1 MKLFYSP
8 AACSLAPHIVL
19 IESGLP
25 YQLELVDI
33 RATPHR
39 TADGTLFTDINP
51 KGSVPA
57 LQLDNGELLTEG
69 AIILQYIGDQ
79 APQRHLV
86 PAAGEFARYRLQEWL
101 NFIATEIHKG
111 FRPLWQ
117 PDTPA
122 AVREDTLARLGQ
134 RFAIIAGALA
144 QGDYLM
150 GEFSVADAYL
160 FTCLNWTRYL
170 KVSLEAWPAITAFQ
184 QRMAERSSV
193 RRALQEEGLA

>member
-25 YQLELVDI
+25 YRLELVDI
-33 RATPHR
+33 RTTPHR
-39 TADGTLFTDINP
+39 TSDGTLLTDINP

-69 AIILQYIGDQ
+69 AVIMQYLGDQ
-79 APQRHLV
+79 VPDRHLV
-86 PAAGEFARYRLQEWL
+86 PAPTEFARYRLQEWL

-122 AVREDTLARLGQ
+122 AIREDTLARLGQ
-134 RFAIIAGALA
+134 RFAVIAAALA
-144 QGDYLM
+144 QGDYLL

-184 QRMAERSSV
+184 QRMAARPSV
-193 RRALQEEGLA
+193 QRALQEEGLA